1 MMYMARRSP
10 DFSALMDPLE
20 RYLVGPD
27 CTDDQVEIALDL
39 ITRLWRAAEANDIRI
54 FPHLAK
60 AQRERKD
67 TYTALLSELYEFG
80 RTCATTPNQKRILL
94 AMERTWPAEC
104 GLAAARPAAE
114 DTWESLQRQAELA
127 RDRTKQKDRGFETA
141 NSGAKKQRVLE
152 EDESGGEDRL
162 LSKEANLYTQF
173 WQTVKGKYLV
183 RNFDGL

>member
-27 CTDDQVEIALDL
+27 CTEDQVEIAIDL

-67 TYTALLSELYEFG
+67 TYTALLSELYEFA
-80 RTCATTPNQKRILL
+80 RTCATTPNQKRIMK
-94 AMERTWPAEC
+94 AMEQTWPAEC
-104 GLAAARPAAE
+104 GLAAARQPAAE
-114 DTWESLQRQAELA
+114 DTWESLQRQAELV
-127 RDRTKQKDRGFETA
+127 RDRPKQKDRGFDVA
-141 NSGAKKQRVLE
+141 SSGPKKQRVLE
-152 EDESGGEDRL
+152 EESGGEDRL

-183 RNFDGL
+183 RNFDAL